1 MDFPFPAAL
10 NWLAIIKHFMVK
22 KNVIKKLEAGV
33 SGGRHNS
40 LLDNSSHLLGYISSV
55 IIALKYIGGRW
66 GIPVSDRP
74 HSPVEMVDKVIDWAE
89 EYEEDSGGED
99 SDDESG
105 LDGKLCTYI
114 QMARVFMNQH

>member
-1 MDFPFPAAL
+1 
-10 NWLAIIKHFMVK
+10 MVK